1 MTKLFKETGIAAV
14 IYFAAAIGL
23 GFGLEEGEGLP
34 EAVMSAAIFG
44 VLYFVIGLAIR
55 WFKERRS

>member
-1 MTKLFKETGIAAV
+1 MTKLLKETGIAAV
-14 IYFAAAIGL
+14 IYFSAAIGL
-23 GFGLEEGEGLP
+23 GFGLEEDEGLP

-55 WFKERRS
+55 WFKGRRS